1 MSAIGVNPT
10 ASNDFFVQQTD
21 VHWTRILLMSSIIG
35 NIDPSRNVFIIPRT
49 TDYII
54 PNNQAKIELEI
65 LNYMNPNSQLHDL
78 LSNCENSLVQ
88 SAFDVLDYTATDDI
102 RSGGFRC

>member
-1 MSAIGVNPT
+1 M
-10 ASNDFFVQQTD
+10 
-21 VHWTRILLMSSIIG
+21 IG

-65 LNYMNPNSQLHDL
+65 LNYMNPNSQLHEL
-78 LSNCENSLVQ
+78 LSHCENSLVQ
-88 SAFDVLDYTATDDI
+88 SAFDILDYTATDDI
-102 RSGGFRC
+102 RPGDFWYERTGKKTVNTNGCSGCS

>member
-1 MSAIGVNPT
+1 MKIET
-10 ASNDFFVQQTD
+10 KRF
-21 VHWTRILLMSSIIG
+21 LSSMKG

-54 PNNQAKIELEI
+54 PNNQAKIDLEI
-65 LNYMNPNSQLHDL
+65 LNYMNPNSQLHEL
-78 LSNCENSLVQ
+78 LSHCENSLVQ

-102 RSGGFRC
+102 RFGISAERIVNMISCPGCS

>member
-1 MSAIGVNPT
+1 MSPRLLNF
-10 ASNDFFVQQTD
+10 DF
-21 VHWTRILLMSSIIG
+21 RSSIKG

-78 LSNCENSLVQ
+78 LSHCENSLVQ

-102 RSGGFRC
+102 RSGGFR